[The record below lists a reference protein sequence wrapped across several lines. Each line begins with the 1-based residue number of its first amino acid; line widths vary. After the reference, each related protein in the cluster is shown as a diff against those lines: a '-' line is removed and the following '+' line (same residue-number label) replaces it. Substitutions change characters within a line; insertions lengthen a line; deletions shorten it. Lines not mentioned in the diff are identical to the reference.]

1 MTSPV
6 RLHRGETIGA
16 TKVVVT
22 PAEPLPVCDVATGL
36 LTKAGDEKSYNVL
49 GPR

>member
-1 MTSPV
+1 V
-6 RLHRGETIGA
+6 RLHHGEIIGTA
-16 TKVVVT
+16 KGVAN

-36 LTKAGDEKSYNVL
+36 LTKAGDEKSYNLL